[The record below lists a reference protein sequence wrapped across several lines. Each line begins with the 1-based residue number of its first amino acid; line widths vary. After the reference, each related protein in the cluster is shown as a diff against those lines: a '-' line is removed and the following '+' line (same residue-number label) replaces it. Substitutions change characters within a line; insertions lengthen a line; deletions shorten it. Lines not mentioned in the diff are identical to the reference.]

1 MSKFFWM
8 INAIGKICQLITLW
22 KLVQKATWVI
32 TAAPTLAAAVVR
44 EPTLLFVT
52 ERGFRGKNLKLSNHF
67 SCRFFCLLLGIFQCR
82 KTILKLLAI
91 KKIFEEKTFWFFSK
105 LEMNEEDSFRE
116 EGRKSSV
123 KLLIKMAFPPGKC
136 LTNKVPNLACLLLQ
150 VLLAV
155 NVLGYLIWHIFAC

>member
-1 MSKFFWM
+1 MSKTFLNDQCNWKDM
-8 INAIGKICQLITLW
+8 SIDNSLKAITKGNVRNNSSAHVGRSGRSQTDVIICNWKGLW
-22 KLVQKATWVI
+22 GQ
-32 TAAPTLAAAVVR
+32 
-44 EPTLLFVT
+44 
-52 ERGFRGKNLKLSNHF
+52 NLKLSNHF

-91 KKIFEEKTFWFFSK
+91 KKKFEEKTFWFFSK